1 MIVRLAREFFFYF
14 FFIFTLFETQKLEKK
29 IVLVK
34 QTIISRVK
42 IRGNFF
48 PKSGR
53 GKRIAKWIDDT
64 SLVQVCY
71 FKENKN
77 EWQAN

>member
-1 MIVRLAREFFFYF
+1 MFFVL
-14 FFIFTLFETQKLEKK
+14 ILFETEKLEKK

-71 FKENKN
+71 FRENKN
-77 EWQAN
+77 